1 MTLSHCRA
9 LWNYGTFAA
18 FNEAAE
24 VGFQLYNLY
33 VAIAIYAI
41 YLVVIKEN
49 AKVID
54 STLHVDVLPWT
65 CRLFAYENLKAMTV
79 DVREDIEFPVM
90 IANAR
95 CPDALSVCLFMVFEA
110 ELVAHVESRQAITG
124 ELPVHQVARVQ
135 HHKPRQTVHGGACKV
150 IVVAH
155 TYDVRV
161 GKLVIKQ
168 GIGIGPVTVIGS
180 PRLRAGRY

>member
-9 LWNYGTFAA
+9 LRNYGAFATLH
-18 FNEAAE
+18 EAAE
-24 VGFQLYNLY
+24 VGFQFYYLHVAVTVHTVYL
-33 VAIAIYAI
+33 VAIEQNAE
-41 YLVVIKEN
+41 VVYCT
-49 AKVID
+49 A
-54 STLHVDVLPWT
+54 HVDVLPRACCLLANEHLQT
-65 CRLFAYENLKAMTV
+65 VTV
-79 DVREDIEFPVM
+79 DVREDVELPVM